1 LDHTV
6 VFADDVSIDVPDV
19 VSFSSLC
26 ATGSQRLER
35 EPEFVEKCASRVGA
49 GDLATLVYTS
59 GTTGPPKAAMIL
71 HSNIIWT
78 LRSVISM
85 FEIEHGE
92 RFLSFLPLSH
102 VAERM
107 MSDFS
112 PIVVGGDTW
121 FAESIGTVARDLH
134 DCRPT
139 IFFGVPRI
147 WEKMRDLVVAKL
159 ADANIAYK
167 ALDVAAGALIRAAM
181 GLDEAHILISGAA
194 PIHPDLL
201 RFLHGIGLDVMELYG
216 QTETCGPT
224 TCNPQDDDRIGTVG
238 RAIPGVTLEIADDG
252 EILVKGG
259 NVCAGYFHDPEST
272 SELIDEEGWMHSG
285 DTGAIDQDGYL
296 RIIGRKKDLIITAAG
311 QNIAPQ
317 DIEMGLRGHELISEA
332 VVIGEGRRYLT
343 ALLTLDADG
352 SAEWARKRGKDTE
365 PLFLASDPDLADE
378 VDRFVEN
385 ENSRRARVEQVRRYR
400 ILPYSFS
407 VSSDEL
413 TPTLK
418 VKRNVVNHK
427 FRDLIDEM
435 YEQHA

>member
-1 LDHTV
+1 
-6 VFADDVSIDVPDV
+6 
-19 VSFSSLC
+19 
-26 ATGSQRLER
+26 
-35 EPEFVEKCASRVGA
+35 
-49 GDLATLVYTS
+49 
-59 GTTGPPKAAMIL
+59 MIL
-71 HSNIIWT
+71 HGNIIWT

-85 FEIEHGE
+85 FEIRHGE

-107 MSDFS
+107 MSDFA

-121 FAESIGTVARDLH
+121 FAENIGTVARDLH

-147 WEKMRDLVVAKL
+147 WEKIRDMVVAKL
-159 ADANIAYK
+159 TEADGADRAVLHRYLKIVQDASAATSETAPTSLTAKISHK
-167 ALDVAAGALIRAAM
+167 AFDAAIGAKVRARL
-181 GLDEAHILISGAA
+181 GLDKAHIMVSGAA
-194 PIHPDLL
+194 PIHPELL
-201 RFLHGIGLDVMELYG
+201 RFLHGIGLPVMELYG

-224 TCNPQDDDRIGTVG
+224 TCNRPEDNRIGTVG
-238 RAIPGVTLEIADDG
+238 KAIPGVQLQIAADG

-259 NVCAGYFHDPEST
+259 NVCAGYFHDPKST

-285 DTGAIDQDGYL
+285 DTGVLDEDGYL
-296 RIIGRKKDLIITAAG
+296 RIVGRKKDLIITAAG

-317 DIEMGLRGHELISEA
+317 DIEMGLRRHELISEA

-352 SAEWARKRGKDTE
+352 SALWAHKHGKETE
-365 PLFLASDPDLADE
+365 PVALASDPELAEE
-378 VDRFVEN
+378 VERFLQE
-385 ENSRRARVEQVRRYR
+385 ENSRRARVERVRRYR
-400 ILPYSFS
+400 ILPCSFS
-407 VSSDEL
+407 VTNDEL

-427 FRDLIDEM
+427 YRELIEEM
-435 YEQHA
+435 YEHNG